1 MANVVFH
8 QKLLNMIIKK
18 YLQKTYNWLSNNLRV
33 YSRSALNGLQV
44 IVKNQFPFENEL
56 DFYFRTALLHS
67 IALLQSEIS
76 PTRFS
81 IMIDVYVDS
90 RHWDAIKTKE

>member
-33 YSRSALNGLQV
+33 YSLSLTVYKLLLKINSV
-44 IVKNQFPFENEL
+44 MENEL
-56 DFYFRTALLHS
+56 DFYFRNALLHF
-67 IALLQSEIS
+67 IA
-76 PTRFS
+76 
-81 IMIDVYVDS
+81 V
-90 RHWDAIKTKE
+90 WDFTY

>member
-33 YSRSALNGLQV
+33 YSLSLTVYKLLLKINSLM
-44 IVKNQFPFENEL
+44 ENEL
-56 DFYFRTALLHS
+56 DFYFRNALLHF
-67 IALLQSEIS
+67 IA
-76 PTRFS
+76 
-81 IMIDVYVDS
+81 V
-90 RHWDAIKTKE
+90 WDFTY